1 MIKYIRLYRNGYRIR
16 STGGNHRDEL
26 EDLYKRCLYDKTYMD
41 IMTRENYGPMLPK
54 SLESWENLIYNMNI
68 LSFPKY
74 IYYDIEI
81 IGSTHGKDKRVLQH
95 TVSPFVYIKNQ
106 FDENELSSHIYNVT
120 GETYMIS
127 LSNNIILTKN
137 LNDLNY
143 KNHKKYLY
151 NKNHTKLT
159 DISYEL
165 DSLYNKHGGC
175 YSPYDIVKFAL
186 STDRHIGVHSYECIV
201 EMWFKYSGLSIEEAA
216 SMEYIPSEIEL
227 YPVLRYDHVSRVNY
241 MMAYERN
248 ELFNNEHFKYF
259 R

>member
-1 MIKYIRLYRNGYRIR
+1 
-16 STGGNHRDEL
+16 
-26 EDLYKRCLYDKTYMD
+26 
-41 IMTRENYGPMLPK
+41 
-54 SLESWENLIYNMNI
+54 
-68 LSFPKY
+68 
-74 IYYDIEI
+74 
-81 IGSTHGKDKRVLQH
+81 
-95 TVSPFVYIKNQ
+95 
-106 FDENELSSHIYNVT
+106 
-120 GETYMIS
+120 MIS